1 MLKELA
7 LLVTL
12 LALFADARPQPSK
25 LKDTLIEMSDEVEEN
40 SDSLTNSN
48 DIHCATMLGSWRSGC
63 VQERSFNSLLLWME
77 LRVAGSVY
85 SFIQVINEVIS
96 VAYQNATTDGDVV
109 EFERSGRRSPLLTSL

>member
-25 LKDTLIEMSDEVEEN
+25 VCAHHGRYRVISPPNLQLKDTLIEMSDEVEEN

-48 DIHCATMLGSWRSGC
+48 DILEGKSCP
-63 VQERSFNSLLLWME
+63 VEREGVSQL
-77 LRVAGSVY
+77 
-85 SFIQVINEVIS
+85 
-96 VAYQNATTDGDVV
+96 
-109 EFERSGRRSPLLTSL
+109 

>member
-48 DIHCATMLGSWRSGC
+48 DILEEMIVSY
-63 VQERSFNSLLLWME
+63 
-77 LRVAGSVY
+77 LRAKNAGSLKAAWVN
-85 SFIQVINEVIS
+85 I
-96 VAYQNATTDGDVV
+96 
-109 EFERSGRRSPLLTSL
+109 EFLPMM